1 MDGLGNAETSDK
13 PSEILLEEQSRE
25 QQSRKQSAPTSVGL
39 FQSILAEHQLC
50 GDSSSD
56 RDRSDDDRDPLREFL
71 SEVPNHLALGH
82 QWSRWM
88 AKLSLWLGS
97 DHLRRMQSRED
108 VAQQLDR
115 DIAWIDRLI
124 GRQLNAILHHP
135 AFQKL
140 EASWRGLRHLVVC
153 QEKANDDLIKIKVW
167 NATWRMLRDDLEG
180 AVEFDQSQ
188 FFKKI
193 YEQGIGT
200 AGADPFSALLVDFE
214 IHPRPSREHKF
225 DDVPLLQAMS
235 ATAAAAFAPIFT
247 GAHPS
252 MFQIDQ
258 YADLKPSSPIET
270 MHAQAD
276 FLSWRSFRQMEES
289 RFVTLLLPRM
299 LIRQPYRPE
308 VNYEFGF
315 LFEETTAS
323 SEDYLWGN
331 PIWGMGEVLIRAF
344 AESRWFANIRG
355 LTQGENTGGLV
366 RGPAHEVFLTE
377 TRSSAPK
384 PITETIISDQFERR
398 LTRLGFTPMCATKFG
413 SEAVFYS
420 IASAQ
425 QPKRYNDQVAST
437 NAELSALTNYILCAS
452 RFGHYVKFLSREK
465 IGSLIGA
472 YDIETYLS
480 DWLMSYVNRDPD
492 ASVSARASAPLLDAS
507 VEVNEKLGKPG
518 DYDCVIQLEPFHGFD
533 DVRATVKLDTR
544 LTRSRR

>member
-1 MDGLGNAETSDK
+1 MDGPGNADASK
-13 PSEILLEEQSRE
+13 NPSEILLEEQSQEGVARRPF
-25 QQSRKQSAPTSVGL
+25 SL
-39 FQSILAEHQLC
+39 LNSILSEQLDVAKPDTPRE
-50 GDSSSD
+50 GSSPE
-56 RDRSDDDRDPLREFL
+56 RDLLSEFL
-71 SEVPNHLALGH
+71 DGAPSDLPLGQ

-88 AKLSLWLGS
+88 TKLSLWLGS
-97 DHLRRMQSRED
+97 DQLRLMHSRED

-115 DIAWIDRLI
+115 DIASIDRLV

-140 EASWRGLRHLVVC
+140 EASWRGLHHLVAC

-193 YEQGIGT
+193 YEEEIGT
-200 AGADPFSALLVDFE
+200 AGWQAFSALLMDYE
-214 IHPRPSREHKF
+214 IHPRPSRDHKF
-225 DDVPLLQAMS
+225 DDIPLLQAMS
-235 ATAAAAFAPIFT
+235 ATAAAAFAPLFI
-247 GAHPS
+247 GAHSS

-258 YADLKPSSPIET
+258 YAELKPSSPIEA
-270 MHAQAD
+270 MHSQAD
-276 FLSWRSFRQMEES
+276 FLSWRSFRQMEDS

-308 VNYEFGF
+308 VNYAFGF
-315 LFEETTAS
+315 PFEETTAS
-323 SEDYLWGN
+323 SEEYLWGN

-355 LTQGENTGGLV
+355 LTRGENTGGLV

-384 PITETIISDQFERR
+384 PITETIISDHFERR
-398 LTRLGFTPMCATKFG
+398 LTRLGFTPLCATKFG

-425 QPKRYNDQVAST
+425 QPKRYNDPVAST

-452 RFGHYVKFLSREK
+452 RFGHYVKFLSREQ
-465 IGSLIGA
+465 IGSLKGA
-472 YDIETYLS
+472 YDIQTYLS
-480 DWLMSYVNRDPD
+480 DWLMAYVNRDPD

-507 VEVNEKLGKPG
+507 VEVNEKLDKPG

-533 DVRATVKLDTR
+533 DVRATVKMDTR
-544 LTRSRR
+544 LTRRR

>member
-1 MDGLGNAETSDK
+1 MDGLGDADTSEN
-13 PSEILLEEQSRE
+13 PSEVLLEVQSQE
-25 QQSRKQSAPTSVGL
+25 ALGL
-39 FQSILAEHQLC
+39 RPFSLLKSILSERHDPSRSVPDGEGADGE
-50 GDSSSD
+50 G
-56 RDRSDDDRDPLREFL
+56 SDDENDVLSKFLAGVPAELPLGER
-71 SEVPNHLALGH
+71 
-82 QWSRWM
+82 WSRWVE
-88 AKLSLWLGS
+88 KLSLWLGP
-97 DHLRRMQSRED
+97 DLLRLMHSRRD

-115 DIAWIDRLI
+115 DIAMIDGLVS
-124 GRQLNAILHHP
+124 RQLNAILHHS

-140 EASWRGLRHLVVC
+140 EASWRGLHHLVAC

-167 NATWRMLRDDLEG
+167 NLTWRMLRDDLEG

-193 YEQGIGT
+193 YEEEIGT
-200 AGADPFSALLVDFE
+200 AGWQAFSAILMDFE
-214 IHPRPSREHKF
+214 IHPRPSREHKY
-225 DDVPLLQAMS
+225 DDLPLLQAMS
-235 ATAAAAFAPIFT
+235 ATAAAAFAPLFI

-252 MFQIDQ
+252 MFQIDR
-258 YADLKPSSPIET
+258 YSELKPSNPIET
-270 MHAQAD
+270 MYQQAE
-276 FLSWRSFRQMEES
+276 FTSWRSFRQMEDS
-289 RFVTLLLPRM
+289 RFVTMLLPRM

-355 LTQGENTGGLV
+355 LTQGVATGGLV
-366 RGPAHEVFLTE
+366 RGPAHEVFATE
-377 TRSSAPK
+377 TRDTAPK
-384 PITETIISDQFERR
+384 PITETIISDHFERR
-398 LTRLGFTPMCATKFG
+398 LTRLGFTPLCATKFG

-425 QPKRYNDQVAST
+425 QPKRYNDPIANT

-507 VEVNEKLGKPG
+507 VVVNERLGRPG
-518 DYDCVIQLEPFHGFD
+518 DYDCVVQLEPFHGFD
-533 DVRATVKLDTR
+533 DVRASVKLDTR
-544 LTRSRR
+544 LTRRQ